1 MACQHVRNG
10 FVTYSVA
17 DRAPALAIKLP
28 ELLLKAQRDELLVQ
42 ACDRL

>member
-1 MACQHVRNG
+1 
-10 FVTYSVA
+10 
-17 DRAPALAIKLP
+17 LAIKLP